1 MGYTRKQIL
10 EQCEKAFTD
19 KDVFYKNKFINYRG
33 KTTDTKDYFTEIV
46 AEFLCENINEY
57 ISGITKISR
66 RLSYKT
72 EGHEG
77 KYSQDSNREEEKIA
91 MDIFCQSKESGE
103 LDYIGKIE
111 DYQVPLKSKADDVAG
126 KIDLLSCDGNTMR
139 ILELKKPDSN
149 ETMLRCVLEGFTYLK
164 TVDKDKLLTDFGYEP
179 EKVTVKASPFVFKF
193 GNQYKEML
201 EKRSNLQKLM
211 ELLDSKP
218 YYIIKK
224 DDYIVTEE

>member
-1 MGYTRKQIL
+1 MGYTRRQIL
-10 EQCEKAFTD
+10 EQCEKAFAD

-33 KTTDTKDYFTEIV
+33 KTTDTKEYFTEIV

-57 ISGITKISR
+57 ISKITKISR
-66 RLSYKT
+66 GSSYKT

-91 MDIFCQSKESGE
+91 MDIFCQSRESGG
-103 LDYIGKIE
+103 LDYVGKIE

-126 KIDLLSCDGNTMR
+126 KIDLLSCDGKTMR

-149 ETMLRCVLEGFTYLK
+149 ETMLRCVLEGFTYLQ
-164 TVDKDKLLTDFGYEP
+164 TVDKGKLLTDFGYEP
-179 EKVTVKASPFVFKF
+179 EKVNVKASPFVFKF

-201 EKRSNLQKLM
+201 EKRPNLQKLM